1 MSNKYRFCICL
12 DPGAKALYEDIVEKN
27 GGSIA
32 DAMRRMLDYASNE
45 KIVNEIFPRIS
56 GQIGGNN
63 GGRMGKT

>member
-32 DAMRRMLDYASNE
+32 DTMRRMLDYASNE